1 MAPGFGLEAGAVARM
16 HAARQPVRPAIGAR
30 ARISWPQ
37 RPSPPMAGHRA
48 LQHPARAWLL
58 ARRGV
63 GAGCR
68 ASASVQLAITGK
80 YAGNGWV
87 SAALAPIASY
97 QGGCP
102 ATTQLPPQPARRSII
117 GTG

>member
-1 MAPGFGLEAGAVARM
+1 MAPGSGLEAGAVAGM
-16 HAARQPVRPAIGAR
+16 HAARQPVRPAIDAR

-48 LQHPARAWLL
+48 LKHPARAWLL
-58 ARRGV
+58 ALCGV
-63 GAGCR
+63 GAGSR
-68 ASASVQLAITGK
+68 AGAPVQLAIMGDC
-80 YAGNGWV
+80 AGNGWV
-87 SAALAPIASY
+87 SAAPAPIASY
-97 QGGCP
+97 QGPLP